1 MHSATMANAM
11 RGFMPNVTKF
21 FNLLF
26 GCRHSNLSRVFTI
39 SRRTYCVCCDC
50 GAEFDYSLETMSIKR
65 RQARLPARHSLS
77 EA

>member
-1 MHSATMANAM
+1 
-11 RGFMPNVTKF
+11 MPNVTKF
-21 FNLLF
+21 LNFLF

-39 SRRTYCVCCDC
+39 SRRTYCVCCEC

-65 RQARLPARHSLS
+65 RQTRLPARHALS